1 MKLKRDCFYVFR
13 KLKDIKEIFIV
24 EDKYD
29 DMIFKNIIEVVIK
42 ELG

>member
-13 KLKDIKEIFIV
+13 KLKDIKGIFIV